1 MPTTLRIL
9 PRLAAAMVLFAAF
22 CPAPAQTYP
31 TKPIRLVI
39 PFGPGGPSDIVA
51 RTFGE
56 RLRTGLST
64 TVIVDSRPGGNTAIG
79 TDITA
84 RANPDGHTLLVV
96 SMMTA
101 VSLPYLQKRL
111 PYTLDD
117 LMLLNRFVTTPM
129 VAVAHSTVPA
139 ANVKELV
146 AHARAN
152 PGKLSFGSSGVGQA
166 YHLAAELFAMRT
178 GVQMHHVP
186 YKGSAQTFVDLLGG
200 NIQLA
205 WDAPIAAMPHLKSG
219 KLRVLGSTGTKRI
232 AQLPDVPTFMEQGV
246 PNYDL
251 ELRWGVFGPK
261 GIPAPIAEKL
271 HAETARIAALP
282 DVKETVAKLAV
293 EPATCPT
300 LKACA
305 DQLKAESDLVGSII
319 RTIGIQPE

>member
-1 MPTTLRIL
+1 MNKMIRCATALT
-9 PRLAAAMVLFAAF
+9 LAAMSANAFAQA
-22 CPAPAQTYP
+22 YP

-51 RTFGE
+51 RTYGE
-56 RLRTGLST
+56 RLRVGLGT
-64 TVIVDSRPGGNTAIG
+64 PVIVDSRPGGNTAIG
-79 TDITA
+79 TDITV

-117 LMLLNRFVTTPM
+117 LMLVNRFVTTPM

-139 ANVKELV
+139 ASVKELI

-152 PGKLSFGSSGVGQA
+152 PGKLNFGSSGVGQA

-186 YKGSAQTFVDLLGG
+186 YKGSAQTFTDLLGG

-205 WDAPIAAMPHLKSG
+205 WDAPIAALPHLKSG
-219 KLRVLGSTGTKRI
+219 KLRVLGSTGAKRI

-261 GIPAPIAEKL
+261 GIPTQTAERL

-282 DVKETVAKLAV
+282 DVRETVAKLAV
-293 EPATCPT
+293 EPATCAS

-305 DQLKAESDLVGSII
+305 DQLRAESDLVGSII
-319 RTIGIQPE
+319 KTVGILPE

>member
-1 MPTTLRIL
+1 MRIAAHIALTVACTLIGT
-9 PRLAAAMVLFAAF
+9 
-22 CPAPAQTYP
+22 AQAYP
-31 TKPIRLVI
+31 TKPVRLVI
-39 PFGPGGPSDIVA
+39 PFGPGGPSDVVA
-51 RTFGE
+51 RVYGE
-56 RLRTGLST
+56 RLRVALATP
-64 TVIVDSRPGGNTAIG
+64 VIVDSRPGGNTAIG

-129 VAVAHSTVPA
+129 VVAVHPSLPVTTL
-139 ANVKELV
+139 KELV
-146 AHARAN
+146 AHARAH

-178 GVQMHHVP
+178 GVQMNHIP
-186 YKGSAQTFVDLLGG
+186 YKGSAQTLTDLLGG

-205 WDAPIAAMPHLKSG
+205 WDAPLAVMPHVKTG
-219 KLRVLGSTGTKRI
+219 KLRVLGSTGAKRV
-232 AQLPDVPTFMEQGV
+232 AQLPDVATFMEQGV
-246 PNYDL
+246 PSYDL

-261 GIPAPIAEKL
+261 GIPQPIAERL

-282 DVKETVAKLAV
+282 DVKEAVAKLAV
-293 EPATCPT
+293 EPATCPSLRT
-300 LKACA
+300 CA
-305 DQLKAESDLVGSII
+305 DQLRAESDLVGSII
-319 RTIGIQPE
+319 RTVGIQPE

>member
-1 MPTTLRIL
+1 MNAMI
-9 PRLAAAMVLFAAF
+9 RLAATLVLAAASPTGFAQA
-22 CPAPAQTYP
+22 YP

-51 RTFGE
+51 RTYGE
-56 RLRTGLST
+56 RLRAGLNT
-64 TVIVDSRPGGNTAIG
+64 PVIVDSRPGGNTAIG

-129 VAVAHSTVPA
+129 VAVAHNSVPA
-139 ANVKELV
+139 ATLKELI
-146 AHARAN
+146 AHARSN
-152 PGKLSFGSSGVGQA
+152 PGKLNYGSSGVGQA
-166 YHLAAELFAMRT
+166 YHLAAELFAMRA

-186 YKGSAQTFVDLLGG
+186 YKGSAQTFADLLGG

-205 WDAPIAAMPHLKSG
+205 WDAPIAVLPHLKSG
-219 KLRVLGSTGTKRI
+219 KLRVLGSTGAKRI

-261 GIPAPIAEKL
+261 GIPASTAEKL

-282 DVKETVAKLAV
+282 DVRDTVAKLAV
-293 EPATCPT
+293 EPATCPS

-305 DQLKAESDLVGSII
+305 DQLRAESDLIGSII
-319 RTIGIQPE
+319 KTVGIQPE